1 MSYYL
6 INWDFSSFLHYELQ
20 YNVHNTKSC
29 FITFLN
35 RFYILTKRCCT
46 NKAIQHIIT
55 QLDVIFFLLHTC
67 FIHEILLYWYFLG
80 FVNSYV
86 PIFLLV
92 FPFTWIRIDTPRS
105 SNSFYFIC
113 TIQNIKE
120 VIVFVFFLQS
130 ELLSINL

>member
-1 MSYYL
+1 M
-6 INWDFSSFLHYELQ
+6 
-20 YNVHNTKSC
+20 
-29 FITFLN
+29 
-35 RFYILTKRCCT
+35 RFYCID
-46 NKAIQHIIT
+46 I
-55 QLDVIFFLLHTC
+55 
-67 FIHEILLYWYFLG
+67 FLG

-120 VIVFVFFLQS
+120 VIVFVFFLTIRIT
-130 ELLSINL
+130 EHKFIACVINSVAKFL

>member
-1 MSYYL
+1 MLSFFATYF
-6 INWDFSSFLHYELQ
+6 FS
-20 YNVHNTKSC
+20 NM
-29 FITFLN
+29 
-35 RFYILTKRCCT
+35 RFYCI
-46 NKAIQHIIT
+46 
-55 QLDVIFFLLHTC
+55 DIF
-67 FIHEILLYWYFLG
+67 WG

-120 VIVFVFFLQS
+120 VIVFFFFLQS
-130 ELLSINL
+130 ELLGINL